1 MSSTKHQQL
10 LSLKEENLKFKENF
24 DKFLKKHD
32 ANKKYISKNLVSDFV
47 EEQKFLMDSINQ
59 QIDEI
64 IAKDQISAQI
74 LPQKRKSCD
83 NLILGGKYKS
93 NKIHCKESVKVKINQ
108 EFDKNIAKDQS
119 KQIASSSMFIEE
131 TIRAS
136 KIAGMFIEEKIRAT
150 KKSHKE
156 VDQVK
161 NHLEILIEN
170 PGLKHLA
177 ENIFLHLNYKDL
189 ISFQIINR
197 SSKVFLDNSRFWL
210 KKLVQRGLSKQNE
223 IKWID
228 AIQITKNTDFE
239 RNISFY
245 LRRSVKKE
253 KLKDLP
259 CFIDKSTLEVAS
271 ASSKINYYKPK
282 GHTPGC
288 IQLMAANVENDLTNI
303 NPALMMRNAVE
314 DGHFRFIKAI
324 IPLLDKPNALGVPP
338 FETLS
343 DEMDWKFF
351 SPISR
356 AAKEGHLEIIKF
368 LIPFSDNINVTTI
381 QYTIDIAMLF
391 DHDHVKRYLE
401 SLIMNTQ

>member
-47 EEQKFLMDSINQ
+47 EEQKILMDSINQ

-64 IAKDQISAQI
+64 IAKDQQSAQI
-74 LPQKRKSCD
+74 FSQKRKSCE
-83 NLILGGKYKS
+83 NLTLGGKYKA

-119 KQIASSSMFIEE
+119 KQIASSNMFIEE

-150 KKSHKE
+150 KKFHKE

-177 ENIFLHLNYKDL
+177 ENIFLHLDYKDL
-189 ISFQIINR
+189 ISLQIINR
-197 SSKVFLDNSRFWL
+197 SSKVLLDNSRFWI
-210 KKLVQRGLSKQNE
+210 KKLVQRGLSKKNE
-223 IKWID
+223 IKWIN

-245 LRRSVKKE
+245 LKRSLKKE

-259 CFIDKSTLEVAS
+259 CFIDKSTLEVAL
-271 ASSKINYYKPK
+271 ASSKISYYKPK

-288 IQLMAANVENDLTNI
+288 IQLMAPNIENDLTNI

-314 DGHFRFIKAI
+314 DGHFRFIKAM

-391 DHDHVKRYLE
+391 DQDHVKRYLE